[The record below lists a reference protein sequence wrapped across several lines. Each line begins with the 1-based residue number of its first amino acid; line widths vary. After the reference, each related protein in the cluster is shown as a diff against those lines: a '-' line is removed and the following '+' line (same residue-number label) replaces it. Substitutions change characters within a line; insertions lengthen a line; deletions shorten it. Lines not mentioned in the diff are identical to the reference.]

1 MRFGKIGWAAAALT
15 LLALVVAG
23 AWWWLAPEESAVRA
37 QRTLPTPEVLEA
49 HCREAIGPPRV
60 ERVGERIYV
69 AIGYDLANT
78 ILIRTDDG
86 NVVIDVGMNPERA
99 RQMREALA
107 EVAPGPTRAI
117 VYTHSH
123 IDHVGGASVWVDEGT
138 EVWAT
143 DRFVEHFFK
152 QYGRFQRVESQR
164 GARQMGW
171 HVDEEALPCSA
182 LGRRIAVE
190 ASLKTGVRMP
200 TRTFTGRTSF
210 EVGGVEIELMEAHG
224 ETHDQLFVWLPGLGA
239 LMPGDN
245 YYLTFPNLYTIRGTS
260 PRPVDAWID
269 SIDRMRRLAPEH
281 LVPSHTVPVSGRD
294 EVARELTHYRDG
306 IQWVRDQVVRGAHA
320 GRSVDAIAA
329 SAGLPEAL
337 ADVRNLVEL
346 YGQVDWSARAIYTNE
361 LGWFDGRPEALYP
374 LPPADRARRTV
385 EMMGGEEAVL
395 REARRAREEDDAR
408 WSVHLL
414 ATLRD
419 AAGDGADGAHVK
431 SVREELARSL
441 RAVAE
446 GVHNTNGRG
455 YLLESAHELEHGV
468 DDLPKPEPDDALVDV
483 IPLDLLFEVL
493 ATRLIPERAPDDVHE
508 TAVFDFGEDGQY
520 VVTVRNRVA
529 EVVRGEP
536 LPGTPEPLAVVHTDG
551 NTWRRVAV
559 GMGNPASAVANGDL
573 KVEGDPLAFYRFVDR
588 FRRGL

>member
-1 MRFGKIGWAAAALT
+1 MRFGKLGWVASAVALM
-15 LLALVVAG
+15 ALVAAG
-23 AWWWLAPEESAVRA
+23 VWWWLAPAESAVRA
-37 QRTLPTPEVLEA
+37 QRTMPTPEILEA

-86 NVVIDVGMNPERA
+86 NVVVDPGMNPKRA
-99 RQMREALA
+99 REVREALT
-107 EVAPGPTRAI
+107 EVAPGPTRAV

-123 IDHVGGASVWVDEGT
+123 IDHVGGASVWVDQGT

-143 DRFVEHFFK
+143 ERFVEHFFK
-152 QYGRFQRVESQR
+152 QYGRFQQVEARR

-171 HVDEEALPCSA
+171 HVDEDDLPCSA
-182 LGRRIAVE
+182 LGRRVAIE
-190 ASLKTGVRMP
+190 ETLKAGVRMP
-200 TRTFTGRTSF
+200 TRTFTGRASF
-210 EVGGVEIELMEAHG
+210 EVGGVEIELVEAHG
-224 ETHDQLFVWLPGLGA
+224 ETHDQLFVWLPELSV

-269 SIDRMRRLAPEH
+269 SIDRMRRLAPAH

-294 EVARELTHYRDG
+294 EVAQALTHYRDG
-306 IQWVRDQVVRGAHA
+306 IQWVRDQVVRGANA
-320 GRSVDAIAA
+320 GQSVDVIAA

-337 ADVRNLVEL
+337 ADVRSLVEL

-374 LPPADRARRTV
+374 LPPTDRARRTV

-395 REARRAREEDDAR
+395 REARSARDDGDPR

-419 AAGDGADGAHVK
+419 AAGDEAHGAHVQ

-446 GVHNTNGRG
+446 GVHNTNGRA
-455 YLLESAHELEHGV
+455 YLLESAHELEHGFEA
-468 DDLPKPEPDDALVDV
+468 LPPPEPDDALVDV

-508 TAVFDFGEDGQY
+508 SAVFDFGDDGRY

-536 LPGTPEPLAVVHTDG
+536 LPGTPEPLAVVRTG
-551 NTWRRVAV
+551 GTTWRRMAI
-559 GMGNPASAVANGDL
+559 GKINPASAVASGAL
-573 KVEGDPLAFYRFVDR
+573 EVEGDPLAFYRFIDR